1 MVASLSLRIDGGELD
16 AVEATRRWL
25 VPLGVGPRRV
35 LQDAVHVVLRLV
47 QEPAVRVPVLAL
59 DRHDRALAVVHE
71 DHRHADAALAGDRHC
86 WVASMA

>member
-59 DRHDRALAVVHE
+59 VLRT
-71 DHRHADAALAGDRHC
+71 
-86 WVASMA
+86 S